1 MVAWSWE
8 DEYGSGLNFVVERA
22 QDGTET
28 VYEVADSSQTKVF
41 VGSHRAAV
49 AYTEGR
55 RAEGESFVVP
65 GLIIAAGA
73 LLVVFAL
80 IPKRGHAHRRGS
92 TLSEDSPLTRDDRA
106 L

>member
-1 MVAWSWE
+1 
-8 DEYGSGLNFVVERA
+8 VVERA

-28 VYEVADSSQTKVF
+28 VYEVADASQTKVF

-80 IPKRGHAHRRGS
+80 IPKRGIVHRPGS
-92 TLSEDSPLTRDDRA
+92 TLSEDSPLTRNDRA